1 MGLILIVL
9 ISGILYHQGYV
20 SIQRC
25 RLTSIGIPIS
35 EIRWSRDML
44 IFNMGIPQLERRSLT
59 HTERCCLYLQFLQIP
74 RTTDDLHSVSNQRPA
89 HCSTYAHWRPRHQR
103 YTSCPTYHVHNNWFS
118 LHYAPSRTDSRCYL
132 CFKKKSPQIPQD
144 PDAPLPCLATLL
156 RVLSQVNISP
166 KESGPIYIICAPGIL
181 AFSGPFD
188 WHELSL
194 IKTWISTHM
203 PSTMSDL
210 SLSGSVKGASG
221 QWHMIRPIEQAAYR
235 ICARSLQK

>member
-35 EIRWSRDML
+35 KIRWSRDML

-132 CFKKKSPQIPQD
+132 CLKEESTDTARPRCPPSLFSHIITR
-144 PDAPLPCLATLL
+144 TLTGQHRSK
-156 RVLSQVNISP
+156 RVRAHIHYMGPRHLSFL
-166 KESGPIYIICAPGIL
+166 GAL
-181 AFSGPFD
+181 
-188 WHELSL
+188 WL
-194 IKTWISTHM
+194 TWITFNKNMDKYSH
-203 PSTMSDL
+203 
-210 SLSGSVKGASG
+210 A
-221 QWHMIRPIEQAAYR
+221 
-235 ICARSLQK
+235 